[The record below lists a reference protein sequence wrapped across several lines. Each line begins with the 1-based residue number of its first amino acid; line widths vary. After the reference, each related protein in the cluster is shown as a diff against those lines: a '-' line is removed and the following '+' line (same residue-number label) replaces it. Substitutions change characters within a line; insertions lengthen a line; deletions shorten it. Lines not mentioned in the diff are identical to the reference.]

1 MAMTPSEMIEVLQ
14 HFVDGGMIEF
24 RSTIVDDD
32 DYLIWQDAVVP
43 TWNFDDFDY
52 RIKPKPLEGWTN
64 VDDYGHSSGFLHMSH
79 EGAIVSQCKTYHR
92 TVHMREVVD
101 EDS

>member
-1 MAMTPSEMIEVLQ
+1 MAMTPREMIEVLQ

-52 RIKPKPLEGWTN
+52 RIKPKPLELWAVVMDVGDVLGVFNSNTRAHAFRDAAEIGR
-64 VDDYGHSSGFLHMSH
+64 V
-79 EGAIVSQCKTYHR
+79 IKVS
-92 TVHMREVVD
+92 EVMGD
-101 EDS
+101 

>member
-1 MAMTPSEMIEVLQ
+1 MAMTPKEQLEILTGYLAGEAIQ
-14 HFVDGGMIEF
+14 HQPIRGGQW
-24 RSTIVDDD
+24 V
-32 DYLIWQDAVVP
+32 AVFSKYDHAF
-43 TWNFDDFDY
+43 NFEALRY

-101 EDS
+101 E